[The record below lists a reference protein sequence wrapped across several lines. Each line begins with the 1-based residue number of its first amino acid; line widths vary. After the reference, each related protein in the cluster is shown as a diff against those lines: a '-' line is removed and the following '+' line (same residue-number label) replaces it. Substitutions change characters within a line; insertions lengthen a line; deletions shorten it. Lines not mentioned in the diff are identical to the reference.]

1 MLVVHA
7 SPLRGE
13 AGRSPDEGDTL
24 EYSARLNVT
33 KQLLNTSIAICKYTN
48 YTPHPHS

>member
-7 SPLRGE
+7 SHLRGE
-13 AGRSPDEGDTL
+13 AERSPDEGDTL

-33 KQLLNTSIAICKYTN
+33 KQLYKYQ
-48 YTPHPHS
+48 YCYMRVH